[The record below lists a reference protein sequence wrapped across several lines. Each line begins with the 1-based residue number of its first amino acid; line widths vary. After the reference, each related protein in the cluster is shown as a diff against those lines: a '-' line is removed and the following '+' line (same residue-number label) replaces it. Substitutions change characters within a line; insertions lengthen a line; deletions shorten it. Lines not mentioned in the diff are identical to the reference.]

1 MLRSILVFI
10 LLTITWAVSKLF
22 YRHEE
27 QWVGD
32 LPARDWTNLRVIA
45 ILNHTSLSEIFLAG
59 YAELSLLWTFA
70 RHGVL
75 PVAEKTMKRR
85 IGVFFGMLVR
95 HVVVITRQRDATW
108 EKVLTTIDTESLVI
122 ILPEGRMMRADG
134 LDSYG
139 KPMTVRGG
147 IADILEALPDG
158 RMLLLYSGGFHHIQV
173 PGDGLPKL
181 FKPIRVR
188 FELVDIPDYKRRIQA
203 GLSQDETF
211 RQGVVRDLTDRRDRY
226 RPSLDGGRSPV
237 PFEDCP
243 VDDAQT

>member
-1 MLRSILVFI
+1 MLRSILVFT
-10 LLTITWAVSKLF
+10 LLTILWAVSKLF

-32 LPARDWTNLRVIA
+32 LPPRDWTNLRVIA
-45 ILNHTSLSEIFLAG
+45 ILNHTSLAEIFLAG
-59 YAELSLLWTFA
+59 YAELSLLWSFA

-75 PVAEKTMKRR
+75 PIAEKTMKRR

-139 KPMTVRGG
+139 NPMTVRGG
-147 IADILEALPDG
+147 IADILEALPGG
-158 RMLLLYSGGFHHIQV
+158 RMLLVYSGGFHHIQI
-173 PGDGLPKL
+173 PGQGLPKL

-188 FELVDIPDYKRRIQA
+188 FELVDIADYKRQIGA
-203 GLSQDETF
+203 ELQDSETF
-211 RQGVVRDLTDRRDRY
+211 RQGVVRDLTDRRNRY

-237 PFEDCP
+237 PFDECP
-243 VDDAQT
+243 VDPPS